1 MRITIS
7 AHSDLILA
15 LLQDI
20 KGKYDLVQDEAQH
33 DQEDHIVLISQ
44 QDYRMTELKEKEQPW
59 PLIIL

>member
-44 QDYRMTELKEKEQPW
+44 QDYRMTELKEKEHPW
-59 PLIIL
+59 PLTIL

>member
-1 MRITIS
+1 
-7 AHSDLILA
+7 
-15 LLQDI
+15 LQDI